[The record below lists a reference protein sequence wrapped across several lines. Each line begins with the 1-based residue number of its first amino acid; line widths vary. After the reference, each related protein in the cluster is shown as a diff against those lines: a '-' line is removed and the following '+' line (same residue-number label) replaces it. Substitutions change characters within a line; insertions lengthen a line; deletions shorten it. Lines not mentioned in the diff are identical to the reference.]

1 MLTYSEIRVCGCVA
15 NAGSPQL
22 KARRLGSRL
31 EDVELANAFVDRC
44 PSPVCRFCGLHG
56 RRHRFLSG
64 VVGLPQR
71 VQGQLLELVKL
82 ALQLLLL
89 LLLLLCRL
97 RLRSNRLLLRCSLQR
112 PSQMRRRSF
121 DRPRR

>member
-22 KARRLGSRL
+22 KARRLASRQRRDRLLVECSQPAAGSPRLKARRLGSRL

-44 PSPVCRFCGLHG
+44 PSLVCRFCGLHG

-64 VVGLPQR
+64 VMGIPQR
-71 VQGQLLELVKL
+71 VQGQLLELV
-82 ALQLLLL
+82 
-89 LLLLLCRL
+89 
-97 RLRSNRLLLRCSLQR
+97 
-112 PSQMRRRSF
+112 
-121 DRPRR
+121 